1 MFQKP
6 QEFRGIPKDV
16 FNETAQE
23 KYAKALVSEM
33 MSSEDEP
40 EDENG
45 QRHFLVRKPKF
56 RTKKVC
62 KTSRLLMTVNLQTG
76 QRIK

>member
-56 RTKKVC
+56 RTKKGLENV
-62 KTSRLLMTVNLQTG
+62 KIINDS
-76 QRIK
+76 